1 MSNGFIRVRPLVMI
15 QMQWSRVQVE
25 MLGPST
31 HATGR
36 LDLTTSGLDVGAE
49 QMHEEFLADLPHLD
63 EVRSEH
69 TRVISDVSE
78 PIETAKSLA
87 RDVQPLDEMLA
98 ELGGSLSTDR
108 ISIPLPSAIPGDL
121 VVERLASEQG
131 ELVRLIAP
139 ERFGGIMRQF
149 ALPDDRGLTRA
160 IWAEGELR
168 LEII

>member
-25 MLGPST
+25 MRGPGAHAPDPLGI
-31 HATGR
+31 
-36 LDLTTSGLDVGAE
+36 TTTGLDVGAE

-78 PIETAKSLA
+78 PIEMAKSLA
-87 RDVQPLDEMLA
+87 REIQPLDEMLA
-98 ELGGSLSTDR
+98 ELGGSLSADR
-108 ISIPLPSAIPGDL
+108 ISIPLPSAIPDGL

-131 ELVRLIAP
+131 ELLRLIAP

-149 ALPDDRGLTRA
+149 VLPEERALTRA
-160 IWAEGELR
+160 VWSEGELR

>member
-1 MSNGFIRVRPLVMI
+1 ML
-15 QMQWSRVQVE
+15 QV
-25 MLGPST
+25 T
-31 HATGR
+31 
-36 LDLTTSGLDVGAE
+36 
-49 QMHEEFLADLPHLD
+49 
-63 EVRSEH
+63 
-69 TRVISDVSE
+69 

-121 VVERLASEQG
+121 VVERLASKQG
-131 ELVRLIAP
+131 EIVRLIAP

-149 ALPDDRGLTRA
+149 ALPKDRALTRA
-160 IWAEGELR
+160 VWAEGELR